1 MAKRSFFAQKKLALI
16 SWFGFIGLTIHFAW
30 SSEKRNTRENMQVS
44 VLMCFLFLTLATF
57 NTSNKHPYS
66 TIGNLP
72 AIGRGIGMTLCC
84 ILIFILCNNYED
96 ARNVIS
102 ILEKKPTQAE
112 LNAYLNIVSNYYQG
126 LLVMARGLHAFLG
139 EP

>member
-1 MAKRSFFAQKKLALI
+1 MAKRSFFAQKKLAVI

-30 SSEKRNTRENMQVS
+30 SSKERNTIENMRVS
-44 VLMCFLFLTLATF
+44 LLMSFIFLTLATF
-57 NTSNKHPYS
+57 NTSSQHPYS

-96 ARNVIS
+96 ARSVIS
-102 ILEKKPTQAE
+102 IIENKPTQAE
-112 LNAYLNIVSNYYQG
+112 LDA
-126 LLVMARGLHAFLG
+126 
-139 EP
+139 